1 MRLLIAALALALAGA
16 TPALAQSLS
25 ANTALALDDRVVKFV
40 TIEDLKAIIVA
51 DGHTVLAVGELGATS
66 VKAKTR
72 EGLVFDLI
80 GTACT
85 EPGVPGCLG
94 ISMQVRYD
102 IDSRLT
108 YEKINRVNTRYWP
121 VSVWIDYEKKILAI
135 TRYVILDDG
144 ISMRNIK
151 VNLINLL
158 AINAAVEKE
167 VW

>member
-1 MRLLIAALALALAGA
+1 MVLALAGA

-25 ANTALALDDRVVKFV
+25 ANTALARDERLVEFV
-40 TIEDLKAIIVA
+40 TVEDLKAIIVA
-51 DGHTVLAVGELGATS
+51 EGHTVLSVGELGATS
-66 VKAKTR
+66 VKAKTP
-72 EGLVFDLI
+72 EGLIFNLI
-80 GTACT
+80 GTACS

-94 ISMQVRYD
+94 ISMQVRYN

-121 VSVWIDYEKKILAI
+121 ASVWIDYEAKILAI

-144 ISMRNIK
+144 ISMRNVKI
-151 VNLINLL
+151 NLSNLL
-158 AINAAVEKE
+158 AINAAVQKE